1 MDQLSHC
8 PICKSADIKLA
19 YHSGTH
25 RRTDDPAR
33 WTVFNCR
40 SCAHGFMNPQP
51 SWDELSSYYSEEY
64 EPYIENHGAEA
75 AQDAQAVAEARAS
88 GTFRHLPIPDG
99 KRVLDVG
106 CGAGWFLRICKQLGA
121 HTFGIEPSTFG
132 TKCSRAAG
140 IEVFNGMVGDYLE
153 QHGTER
159 KFDVITANHV
169 IEHAA
174 DPVQTLRDMAG
185 LLAPGG
191 TMWISVPNAAGYFSR
206 ELGGAWHS
214 ADLPYHLH
222 QFSPQSLKLAG
233 AGAGLG
239 SNRLYTYSLPVA
251 TAASLRDVLRKRW
264 LLPKRITVHLG
275 FLNQGV
281 AGKMAAS
288 LDHKVD
294 GEAVIA
300 EFAAAA

>member
-1 MDQLSHC
+1 
-8 PICKSADIKLA
+8 
-19 YHSGTH
+19 
-25 RRTDDPAR
+25 
-33 WTVFNCR
+33 
-40 SCAHGFMNPQP
+40 
-51 SWDELSSYYSEEY
+51 
-64 EPYIENHGAEA
+64 
-75 AQDAQAVAEARAS
+75 
-88 GTFRHLPIPDG
+88 
-99 KRVLDVG
+99 VG